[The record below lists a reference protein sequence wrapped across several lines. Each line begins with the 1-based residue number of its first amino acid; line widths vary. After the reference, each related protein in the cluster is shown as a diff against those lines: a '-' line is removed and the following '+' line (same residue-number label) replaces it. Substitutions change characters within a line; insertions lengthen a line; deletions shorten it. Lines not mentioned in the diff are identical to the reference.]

1 MNHTTMKFTFMMA
14 LMLFFLIYSI
24 ISENVLYS
32 NVFAALSIFIS
43 TFIFHYLL
51 SRRNEKS
58 KTYTSRN
65 EIKRYSINKNNN
77 KEVSI

>member
-1 MNHTTMKFTFMMA
+1 MNYTTIKFAFMMA
-14 LMLFFLIYSI
+14 IMMFFLIYSI

-51 SRRNEKS
+51 SRRNENS

-65 EIKRYSINKNNN
+65 EIKEYLINKNNK